1 MSFIT
6 DFQEF
11 GVLVQKTGDKKLF
24 EEYMKLLDKAVDIN
38 VETMRLSEENGSLK
52 EKLKIQGKVHQGK
65 VYRN

>member
-1 MSFIT
+1 
-6 DFQEF
+6 
-11 GVLVQKTGDKKLF
+11 
-24 EEYMKLLDKAVDIN
+24 MKLLDKAVDIN